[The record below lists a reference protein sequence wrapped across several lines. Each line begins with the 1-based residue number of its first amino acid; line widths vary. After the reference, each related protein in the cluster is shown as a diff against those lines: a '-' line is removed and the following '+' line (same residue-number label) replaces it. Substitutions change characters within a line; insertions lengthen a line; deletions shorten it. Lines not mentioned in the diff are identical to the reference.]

1 MPTEFEVAMLARNI
15 ISNKG
20 PKDFRGDGQGELLP
34 HFSRR
39 VRSTLQVRD
48 SEPPRLY
55 AVRFQEQRDSKK
67 LR

>member
-1 MPTEFEVAMLARNI
+1 MPAESKVAMLARNI
-15 ISNKG
+15 VPNER

-39 VRSTLQVRD
+39 VRSTLQVRNA
-48 SEPPRLY
+48 EPPRLY
-55 AVRFQEQRDSKK
+55 VVRFQEQRDSKK